1 MTPYGLPLG
10 VNPQAWQRL
19 QPRVRDFL
27 RGVQRKTRPS
37 MQHLPLDLAREAYA
51 MGSSVLE
58 PEPPSLKR
66 IQNLRIFRRDGSSLR
81 ARLYAPQGPEQGML
95 PLLVFFH
102 GGGFV
107 MGSIDT
113 HDAVC
118 RTLCHTSGCAVISV
132 DYRLAPE
139 HKFPAA
145 FDDCWDAVHWLGC
158 NAAAWGLDGSRM
170 AVGGDSA
177 GGTLGGGLCRAGR
190 AAEPAL
196 AAAIAFLPW
205 YAGRTGYTF
214 TAALWQRVLARGRTN
229 PVDVP
234 SLCAQQRR
242 FFRLAICTGVCRRR
256 IGRGAPMAGSG
267 RV

>member
-1 MTPYGLPLG
+1 
-10 VNPQAWQRL
+10 
-19 QPRVRDFL
+19 
-27 RGVQRKTRPS
+27 
-37 MQHLPLDLAREAYA
+37 
-51 MGSSVLE
+51 
-58 PEPPSLKR
+58 
-66 IQNLRIFRRDGSSLR
+66 
-81 ARLYAPQGPEQGML
+81 ML

-113 HDAVC
+113 HDALC
-118 RTLCHTSGCAVISV
+118 RTLCHASSCAVISV

-145 FDDCWDAVHWLGC
+145 FEDCWDAVHWLGC

-214 TAALWQRVLARGRTN
+214 TAALWQRVLAR
-229 PVDVP
+229 
-234 SLCAQQRR
+234 
-242 FFRLAICTGVCRRR
+242 
-256 IGRGAPMAGSG
+256 
-267 RV
+267 